1 MKQNENISDITGDEL
16 VSGGEEKCPFC
27 TKISRKD
34 ANLMAHQS
42 RVHLGRT
49 EKELLDWHL

>member
-1 MKQNENISDITGDEL
+1 MNENENISDITGDEL

-27 TKISRKD
+27 TKISRRD
-34 ANLMAHQS
+34 ASLMAHQS